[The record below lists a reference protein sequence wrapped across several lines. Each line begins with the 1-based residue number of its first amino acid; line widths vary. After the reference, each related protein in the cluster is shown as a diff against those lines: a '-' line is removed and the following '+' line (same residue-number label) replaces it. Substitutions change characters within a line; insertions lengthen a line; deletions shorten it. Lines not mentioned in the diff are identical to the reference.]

1 MPSGDAAGGVF
12 SGLNHLLSYI
22 FHRHHQFP
30 LMFLKKEKKKIR
42 KKKCTL
48 AHITFLKLV
57 ILPRTGTVRNNSKKK
72 KKELNQKTTF
82 LHSMNTLKTFYCP
95 YQDHTL
101 SNMKVLLEIS

>member
-42 KKKCTL
+42 KKKM
-48 AHITFLKLV
+48 HI
-57 ILPRTGTVRNNSKKK
+57 GTYNIFEVSYSSQNRYSKKELKKK
-72 KKELNQKTTF
+72 KKKRTQ
-82 LHSMNTLKTFYCP
+82 P
-95 YQDHTL
+95 
-101 SNMKVLLEIS
+101 